1 MATNDAGIEVPSTT
15 DAFDPDG
22 DMRDMGTSLIVRIV
36 IPVANET
43 ARDALTP
50 SAGWLVNRLDTGKL
64 ERYDGTDW
72 QVMSADADHARAG
85 TATFTTGASSS
96 LVTTVSYGGAAF
108 SSAPVAVVG
117 FGATAG
123 ALPSGSNVRSDTFTT
138 TTFRLIA
145 TGLATTTE
153 YTFTWVAVR

>member
-15 DAFDPDG
+15 DTFDPDG

-72 QVMSADADHARAG
+72 QVMSADADHARSG

-117 FGATAG
+117 FGPAVI
-123 ALPSGSNVRSDTFTT
+123 LPNGSNVRSDTYTT
-138 TTFRLIA
+138 TTFRLLA
-145 TGLATTTE
+145 TGLETTTE